1 MPCSDVDGYVAA
13 PCWSIAA
20 TKKVSIKGAQWFD
33 APARDHA
40 WWQKKKKRVILYLH
54 HGKDQKIGQVET
66 RTSQDIGGLN
76 VRNTFAKGS
85 LKAGEPII
93 WLSIFNPYDEGRD
106 ASKVASMIKTSINE
120 NGSISATVGNTD
132 ISINET
138 GDWSV
143 KRN

>member
-1 MPCSDVDGYVAA
+1 MVNCSG
-13 PCWSIAA
+13 
-20 TKKVSIKGAQWFD
+20 KKVSVKGAQWFD

-54 HGKDQKIGQVET
+54 RGEDQEIGQVET

-76 VRNTFAKGS
+76 VRNTFAKSS

-93 WLSIFNPYDEGRD
+93 WLSVFNPYDDGQN
-106 ASKVASMIKTSINE
+106 ASKVASMINTSINE
-120 NGSISATVGNTD
+120 NGSISAKIGNTGVL
-132 ISINET
+132 INQT
-138 GDWSV
+138 GEWSV